1 MGVPGR
7 PLSVRWAVL
16 TYTQVFDLR
25 IPSGFATPWVYT
37 SSGFAYAFLLCNAL
51 GIHEFSIC
59 VYLADLGI
67 RKSLVYVYLGLRQPA
82 WTGYAAWPSRLL
94 RPAIVSYTF
103 APPSTNSLSLPS
115 RYHSMYASSSPANSS
130 GEVRDQSLPL

>member
-7 PLSVRWAVL
+7 PLSVRRAVL

-25 IPSGFATPWVYT
+25 IPSGCATPWVYT

-67 RKSLVYVYLGLRQPA
+67 RKSLVYVYLRGLCIPN
-82 WTGYAAWPSRLL
+82 
-94 RPAIVSYTF
+94 F
-103 APPSTNSLSLPS
+103 ALA
-115 RYHSMYASSSPANSS
+115 RACHRYASFLPA
-130 GEVRDQSLPL
+130 GT